1 MGRPH
6 NKDGLTA
13 KERLACEIRSE
24 GETQVKAYCVSHKVK
39 RDEGRVAENAA
50 YKLFSKPE
58 SKKYLDELWAA
69 KPLEVIYTPQRW
81 LGRTLDLLAKAEEA
95 KNWPAVANLNRQ
107 AGQAV
112 TALRDSMTVVT
123 DGAERDR
130 EIIEALAGEDPEKRK
145 ALELLMGSG
154 SVFGTPHLVSDNTKA
169 QKGGDKGGGSGG

>member
-1 MGRPH
+1 MGRPA

-13 KERLACEIRSE
+13 KERHACELRSE
-24 GETQVKAYCVSHKVK
+24 GLTQAEAYCISHKVK
-39 RDEGRVAENAA
+39 DTGGREVHDRA
-50 YKLFSKPE
+50 YRIFSKLA
-58 SKKYLDELWAA
+58 SRTYLDELWTA

-123 DGAERDR
+123 DSAERDR
-130 EIIEALAGEDPEKRK
+130 EIIAAIAGEDPEKRK
-145 ALELLMGSG
+145 ALELLMGSDA
-154 SVFGTPHLVSDNTKA
+154 VFEAPKLVVDNKSP
-169 QKGGDKGGGSGG
+169 G